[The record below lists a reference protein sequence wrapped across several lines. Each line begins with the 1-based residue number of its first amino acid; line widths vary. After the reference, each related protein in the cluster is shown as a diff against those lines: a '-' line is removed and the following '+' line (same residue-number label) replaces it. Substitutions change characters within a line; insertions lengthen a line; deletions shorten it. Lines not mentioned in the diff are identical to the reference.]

1 MIQELE
7 RIVVALATEAGR
19 MVGTAGHAAARRH
32 LLHEV
37 RAHGLIGYHEAG
49 FEFPYDYGDEQ
60 ITNVVAV
67 LPGTDPGLA
76 PVLLAAHY
84 DTCGIQPGA
93 DDNAAA
99 IAVLF
104 ALVEPLRAARLARS
118 VIFAFFDAE
127 EPPYYKSLAMG
138 SMWFYRHQR
147 REPIHCA
154 LVLDLVGHD
163 VPLPGFAHALF
174 VTGMESDPELET
186 VFRATAGG
194 VRGIAPVPTLTR
206 YIGDMSDYR
215 PFRLDRRPYLFFSC
229 GQWQHYHMPTDTPE
243 KLNYHKM
250 AAITAWLADVTVAV
264 AGASLRGPF
273 EGYDTTATEIECFRA
288 IGGPLL
294 QQLGLDLRTRADLD
308 ILVPRLADG
317 LLSC

>member
-1 MIQELE
+1 MIKELE
-7 RIVVALATEAGR
+7 RTVVALATEAGR
-19 MVGTAGHAAARRH
+19 MVGTAGHDDARRY
-32 LLHEV
+32 LLEQI
-37 RAHGLIGYHEAG
+37 RAHGLQGYHDAG
-49 FEFPYDYGDEQ
+49 FELAYSYGDQ
-60 ITNVVAV
+60 QLTNVLAV

-127 EPPYYKSLAMG
+127 EPPYFMSPAMG
-138 SMWFYRHQR
+138 STWFYRHQR

-186 VFRATAGG
+186 VFRATASAA
-194 VRGIAPVPTLTR
+194 RGIAPVPTLTR

-243 KLNYHKM
+243 KLNYPKM
-250 AAITAWLADVTVAV
+250 AAITAWLAEVTVAAV
-264 AGASLRGPF
+264 GASLRGPF

-288 IGGPLL
+288 IGGPMLG
-294 QQLGLDLRTRADLD
+294 QLGVDLRTRADLD
-308 ILVPRLADG
+308 ILVPQLANG
-317 LLSC
+317 LLAC